1 MRTLFTGIFTGSHDE
16 LQARYGGEV
25 IHTPL
30 IALKPVE
37 DQRELMAAIADID
50 SYDYLLFTSRFA
62 VKHWF
67 EAGGTCGKA
76 RVVAI
81 GEVTKRWLKEER
93 GERREEREYSIRD
106 EHIEERGERR
116 EEREFSIRDEH
127 IEERGERREERD
139 YFCVETVGKD
149 DSYGVVSWFEG
160 QPRGRVLIP
169 RSNLAKNIIPDGLQT
184 LGFTVKCVT
193 AYVNVMPEH
202 PQRIDLDTIDQ
213 IVFTSPS
220 TIDNFIKLYGHL
232 PPGKKYLTRGV
243 VTEERFKGIVKSEK
257 FLEQREQS
265 QTRLSTTES

>member
-16 LQARYGGEV
+16 LKARYGGEV

-30 IALKPVE
+30 IELKPVE
-37 DQRELMAAIADID
+37 DRRELMAAIADID

-93 GERREEREYSIRD
+93 GERREER
-106 EHIEERGERR
+106 
-116 EEREFSIRDEH
+116 
-127 IEERGERREERD
+127 D

-169 RSNLAKNIIPDGLQT
+169 RSNLAKNIIPDGLQA

-243 VTEERFKGIVKSEK
+243 VTEERLKGIVK
-257 FLEQREQS
+257 RE
-265 QTRLSTTES
+265 

>member
-67 EAGGTCGKA
+67 EAGGTCGRA

-116 EEREFSIRDEH
+116 EER
-127 IEERGERREERD
+127 D
-139 YFCVETVGKD
+139 YFCVETVWKD

-169 RSNLAKNIIPDGLQT
+169 RSNLAKNIIPDGLQA

-232 PPGKKYLTRGV
+232 PPGKKYLIRGV
-243 VTEERFKGIVKSEK
+243 VTEERLKGIVKSEK
-257 FLEQREQS
+257 
-265 QTRLSTTES
+265 